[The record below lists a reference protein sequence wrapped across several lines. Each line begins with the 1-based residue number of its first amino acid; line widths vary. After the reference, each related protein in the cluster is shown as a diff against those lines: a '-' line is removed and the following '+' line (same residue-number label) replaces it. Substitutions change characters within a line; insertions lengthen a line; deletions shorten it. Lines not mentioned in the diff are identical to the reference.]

1 MVISYKLRNTPLYAM
16 DGTTVIS
23 TTQDILYKEDGVV
36 KLAIPK
42 DLDNRHYQE
51 YLEWIKTNKVDPADP
66 ETLTW
71 DDIRTKRNNILRET
85 DWTMTTG
92 ATVDQA
98 QWAAYRQ
105 VIRDIPQTYKDKTP
119 DDVVWPTQPSTAGP
133 NS

>member
-1 MVISYKLRNTPLYAM
+1 M
-16 DGTTVIS
+16 TVTYQLGNYEGELVAI
-23 TTQDILYKEDGVV
+23 QRKIDGVFD
-36 KLAIPK
+36 ATIP
-42 DLDNRHYQE
+42 LDEANTDYQE
-51 YLEWIKTNKVDPADP
+51 YLEWVAEGNTAEAADT

-71 DDIRTKRNNILRET
+71 DSIRSTRDQILRDT

-133 NS
+133 NT

>member
-1 MVISYKLRNTPLYAM
+1 MTITYKKSNDENGNLC
-16 DGTTVIS
+16 S
-23 TTQDILYKEDGVV
+23 ILMKEDGQVIWS
-36 KLAIPK
+36 IP
-42 DLDNRHYQE
+42 LEVGNRHYDE
-51 YLEWIKTNKVDPADP
+51 YLEWAKTNTAEAADG
-66 ETLTW
+66 LTW
-71 DDIRTKRNNILRET
+71 DDIRSKRNNILRET

-133 NS
+133 NT

>member
-1 MVISYKLRNTPLYAM
+1 MAKYKLRNTPIYAS
-16 DGTTVIS
+16 DGITVSQVIE
-23 TTQDILYKEDGVV
+23 DILDTE
-36 KLAIPK
+36 LNHAIPK

-119 DDVVWPTQPSTAGP
+119 DDVVWPTQPSTKGP

>member
-1 MVISYKLRNTPLYAM
+1 MAFPTDPIYKLLKDEITGKDYGVLKTE
-16 DGTTVIS
+16 GTS
-23 TTQDILYKEDGVV
+23 LMS
-36 KLAIPK
+36 IPF
-42 DLDNRHYQE
+42 DEANVDYQE
-51 YLEWIKTNKVDPADP
+51 YLEWVAEGNTAESVDD
-66 ETLTW
+66 TLTW
-71 DDIRTKRNNILRET
+71 DNIRATRDQILRDT

-119 DDVVWPTQPSTAGP
+119 NDVVWPTQPSTKGP